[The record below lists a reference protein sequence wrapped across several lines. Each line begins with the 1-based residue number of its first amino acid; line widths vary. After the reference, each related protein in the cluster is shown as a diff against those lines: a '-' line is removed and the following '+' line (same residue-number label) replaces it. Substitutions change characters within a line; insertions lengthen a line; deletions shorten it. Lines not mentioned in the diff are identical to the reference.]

1 MASVPEGDSAPAAP
15 VQPGDLLAGKY
26 RVQAILGQGAMG
38 VVVAAVHEHLN
49 QKVALKFLLPDA
61 LKSEDAVARFTRE
74 ARAMVKIQ
82 SEHIARVIDVGAL
95 ESGAPYTVMEFL
107 QGRDLCAV
115 LEDSGPLTTE
125 LAVDYV
131 LQACEAIAEAH
142 AAGIIHRD
150 LKPANLFLTT
160 RTDGSS
166 LVKVLDF
173 GIAKSLDDL
182 TMNGAQTNAGTL
194 LGSPYYMSPE
204 QMRSSHNV
212 DRRSDIWA
220 LGVILFELLTGRP
233 VFVSD
238 TMPGLCGA
246 ILSDPPTRLRELRS
260 SAPEGLE
267 AAILRC
273 LERDLDARFQ
283 NIAEFARAIFPY
295 AKKSSRVSVERISRL
310 LGESM
315 QPESIPAPP
324 PSEVAAPG
332 ARTGGPWAE
341 TQHAPAPKRRRGL
354 VGLAVGGA
362 ICAAVLVA
370 IVARKPPTDAAPKP
384 EAAARAV
391 APVPAAVPP
400 PAPSAIPETMPEVV
414 PALAS
419 AAAAPTSPPT
429 NAPAAAKARQA
440 AHGKPPAKGT
450 PAVKSTSGGAVDP
463 LDGRK

>member
-1 MASVPEGDSAPAAP
+1 

-38 VVVAAVHEHLN
+38 VVVAALHEHLN

-95 ESGAPYTVMEFL
+95 EDGAPYTVMEFL

-115 LEDSGPLTTE
+115 LEESGPLDTE

-182 TMNGAQTNAGTL
+182 SMNGAQTNAGTL

-233 VFVSD
+233 VFISD

-246 ILSDPPTRLRELRS
+246 ILSDTPTPLRELRS

-273 LERDLDARFQ
+273 LERDLNDRFQ
-283 NIAEFARAIFPY
+283 NVAQFARAIFPY
-295 AKKSSRVSVERISRL
+295 AKKSSRVSVDRISRL
-310 LGESM
+310 LGESV

-324 PSEVAAPG
+324 PSSVLAASG

-341 TQHAPAPKRRRGL
+341 TQQVPPPRRRLGL
-354 VGLAVGGA
+354 VGLALGGA
-362 ICAAVLVA
+362 VSAALLVA
-370 IVARKPPTDAAPKP
+370 VVARKKPPPEAVARPEVATHAVAAAPTAP
-384 EAAARAV
+384 APAPTAV
-391 APVPAAVPP
+391 PVPWPD
-400 PAPSAIPETMPEVV
+400 VV

-419 AAAAPTSPPT
+419 APAASAAAPGPRVAT
-429 NAPAAAKARQA
+429 KARPPVQ
-440 AHGKPPAKGT
+440 GKPLVKAT
-450 PAVKSTSGGAVDP
+450 SAVKSTSGGAVDP

>member
-1 MASVPEGDSAPAAP
+1 MVSAAEGDAPTAP

-38 VVVAAVHEHLN
+38 VVVAAIHEHLN

-95 ESGAPYTVMEFL
+95 EDGAPYTVMEFL

-115 LEDSGPLTTE
+115 LEDSGPLSTE

-150 LKPANLFLTT
+150 LKPANLFLTS

-173 GIAKSLDDL
+173 GIAKSLNDMAMD
-182 TMNGAQTNAGTL
+182 GSQTNAGTL

-212 DRRSDIWA
+212 DGRSDIWA

-233 VFVSD
+233 VFLSE

-246 ILSDPPTRLRELRS
+246 ILAEPVTPLRKIRS

-267 AAILRC
+267 TAILRC
-273 LERDLDARFQ
+273 LERDLNARFQ
-283 NIAEFARAIFPY
+283 NVAEFARAIYPY

-315 QPESIPAPP
+315 QPESIPAPA
-324 PSEVAAPG
+324 PSAIAG
-332 ARTGGPWAE
+332 ARTTGPWAD
-341 TQHAPAPKRRRGL
+341 TQNGPAPGRRLGL

-362 ICAAVLVA
+362 ILAAILVA
-370 IVARKPPTDAAPKP
+370 VVAQKKSPP
-384 EAAARAV
+384 EALPRPELAARAL
-391 APVPAAVPP
+391 APVPTVPVP
-400 PAPSAIPETMPEVV
+400 TPAAIPEPRPEVV
-414 PALAS
+414 PALAGAAASS
-419 AAAAPTSPPT
+419 AAAPDTARAT
-429 NAPAAAKARQA
+429 AKARQA
-440 AHGKPPAKGT
+440 VHGKPPAKAT
-450 PAVKSTSGGAVDP
+450 SAVKATPGGAVDP